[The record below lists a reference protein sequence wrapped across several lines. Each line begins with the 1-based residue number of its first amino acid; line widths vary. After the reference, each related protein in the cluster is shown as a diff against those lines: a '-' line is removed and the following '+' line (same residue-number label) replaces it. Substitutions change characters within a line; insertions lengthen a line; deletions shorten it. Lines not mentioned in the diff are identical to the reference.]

1 MILALDTENTT
12 WNMGSPFDERNFNVC
27 ISYAHER
34 GTGVVF
40 TGENGTRSF
49 IQSLID
55 KATTIVGFNLK
66 YDLHWLRKLGYNFAG
81 KRVWCGQT
89 AEFALRRMQS
99 PYPSLNGVAAHY
111 NLGSKLSV
119 IEEEYWKKGI
129 NTHEIPREV
138 LAEYAVQ
145 DACLTM
151 AIYHAQ
157 TQEVSLHQR
166 VLFSLLMQDLLVL
179 EEMEW
184 NGLRFDKEGALRK
197 AEAVEAE
204 IAEIQKK
211 VDLYHTVPNFNW
223 GSSTHLSALLYGGT
237 IIEEKRIPIGF
248 YKTGEKAGQP
258 RYKIELVQHHLP
270 RRYSPIRGSASAREG
285 TWSVDEK
292 YLTRLNGKRDLI
304 DNILKIKG
312 LKKLVSTYLRGL
324 PQKQE
329 EGHFPDGYIHGQ
341 LVQCVAK
348 TGRLAS
354 NSPNLQNISG
364 EATDIFISRYNDG
377 LRVSETTCS
386 ERLHDRQLFAA

>member
-1 MILALDTENTT
+1 MLLALDTENTIYNT
-12 WNMGSPFDERNFNVC
+12 GSPFDQRNFNVC
-27 ISYAHER
+27 ISYATED
-34 GTGVVF
+34 TAGVAF
-40 TGENGTRSF
+40 TGDAGSRE
-49 IQSLID
+49 LISGLIA

-66 YDLHWLRKLGYNFAG
+66 YDLHWLRKLGYDFAG

-89 AEFALRRMQS
+89 AEFVLRRMQS
-99 PYPSLNGVAAHY
+99 PYPSLDGTAANY

-129 NTHEIPREV
+129 NTDEIPRDV
-138 LAEYAVQ
+138 LAEYAIQ
-145 DACLTM
+145 DARLTL
-151 AIYHAQ
+151 AVYKAQ
-157 TQEVSLHQR
+157 QDRIAAHQR

-197 AEAVEAE
+197 AEAVEKE
-204 IAEIQKK
+204 IAEIQKS
-211 VDLYHTVPNFNW
+211 VDLYHNVPNFNW
-223 GSSTHLSALLYGGT
+223 GSPVHLSALLYGGT
-237 IIEEKRIPIGF
+237 ILEEKRIPIGF
-248 YKTGEKAGQP
+248 YKSGEKAGQP

-270 RRYSPIRGSASAREG
+270 RRYSPIRGSAAARPN

-312 LKKLVSTYLRGL
+312 MKKLVSTYLRGL

-329 EGHFPDGYIHGQ
+329 EGHYPEGYIHGQ
-341 LVQCVAK
+341 LVQCVAV

-364 EATDIFISRYNDG
+364 QATDIFISRYNDG
-377 LRVSETTCS
+377 LRVPEAACT
-386 ERLHDRQLFAA
+386 ERLHDRQLPVA